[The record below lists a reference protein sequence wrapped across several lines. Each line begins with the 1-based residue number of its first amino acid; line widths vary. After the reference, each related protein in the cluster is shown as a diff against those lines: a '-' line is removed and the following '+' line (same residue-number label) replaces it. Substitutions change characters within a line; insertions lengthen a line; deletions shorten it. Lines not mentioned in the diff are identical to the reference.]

1 VALALI
7 LEYFKIFPIFQ
18 FVTKLQSW
26 TAKLNSKLWTT
37 IFPVE

>member
-18 FVTKLQSW
+18 FGTKLRNW
-26 TAKLNSKLWTT
+26 TANCELQYFL
-37 IFPVE
+37 